1 MHNQQYNV
9 LRLDFEKVHDKG
21 GIVSFMKNR
30 ILLLGVIVLLGLCI
44 PVLAANV
51 DGKWQSERAGRQG
64 GAPTITTYEFKAN
77 GAELTGKLIST
88 GRDGTPT
95 ETPITEGKIAGDTIT
110 FTVVRSMGGN
120 EMKQKYTGKVAGD
133 EITFTMEMEGGMG
146 GGMGAPP
153 GGGAGGPGGG
163 AGGPGGGMGAPPA
176 GGAGGPGGGMGGG
189 MGGPR
194 EIIAKRV
201 K

>member
-1 MHNQQYNV
+1 MHNQQCNV

-133 EITFTMEMEGGMG
+133 EITFTMEMEGGMMG
-146 GGMGAPP
+146 GGMGAP
-153 GGGAGGPGGG
+153 PGGG

-176 GGAGGPGGGMGGG
+176 GGAGGPGGGMGG
-189 MGGPR
+189 PR